1 MTIHLLYTLHTIRQ
15 VCLWSAQLTQCK
27 SNNLMYRNRAVCLQ
41 RQLSGLYKT
50 HFWIFLTKQ
59 NKSLTWFKQF
69 TQQNKW
75 LYLRK
80 STATS
85 YLGQDQIC
93 TKCTHCLLPVNICT
107 KCTHCLLPVNI
118 CTKCT
123 HCLLLVNICTN
134 STHCLLT
141 VNIFS
146 ENKLKNKHILVGN
159 CLWTETSIKMTC
171 TRRYMQVDPLHQF
184 QQQ

>member
-1 MTIHLLYTLHTIRQ
+1 MTFHLLYILYTIRQ
-15 VCLWSAQLTQCK
+15 VCFGSAQLTQRK
-27 SNNLMYRNRAVCLQ
+27 SNNLMYSNRAEGLQ
-41 RQLSGLYKT
+41 RQLSSQYRT
-50 HFWIFLTKQ
+50 HFWIFPMKQ
-59 NKSLTWFKQF
+59 NKSLTWFKRFAQK
-69 TQQNKW
+69 NKW
-75 LYLRK
+75 LYLQK

-93 TKCTHCLLPVNICT
+93 TKCTHSLLP
-107 KCTHCLLPVNI
+107 
-118 CTKCT
+118 
-123 HCLLLVNICTN
+123 
-134 STHCLLT
+134 

-184 QQQ
+184 QQQQHNITRKNKKNT

>member
-1 MTIHLLYTLHTIRQ
+1 MTFHLLYTLHTIRQ
-15 VCLWSAQLTQCK
+15 ACSWSAQLTQCK
-27 SNNLMYRNRAVCLQ
+27 SNNLTHRNREVCLQ
-41 RQLSGLYKT
+41 RQLNGRYKT
-50 HFWIFLTKQ
+50 HFLIFPMKQ
-59 NKSLTWFKQF
+59 NKSLTWFKRF
-69 TQQNKW
+69 TQKNKW

-85 YLGQDQIC
+85 YLDQDQIC
-93 TKCTHCLLPVNICT
+93 TKCTHCLVP
-107 KCTHCLLPVNI
+107 
-118 CTKCT
+118 
-123 HCLLLVNICTN
+123 
-134 STHCLLT
+134 

-184 QQQ
+184 QQQQHNITRKNKKNT